1 MQWLQDP
8 NQSNVNILN
17 TVRLK
22 ASRLFRNK
30 KKENLKA
37 KIKELETNNNNKNTR
52 DV

>member
-1 MQWLQDP
+1 VQWLEDP
-8 NQSNVNILN
+8 NKSIVNILN

-22 ASRLFRNK
+22 ASRLVRNRK
-30 KKENLKA
+30 REYLKA